1 MDNFELKATLEAEGN
16 GSSAEDS
23 VFSFQSICFSVPG
36 KAKADPEKLIL
47 EDVSAEVRSGQVLA
61 IMGPSGTGKT
71 TLINV
76 GE

>member
-36 KAKADPEKLIL
+36 KAKADPENW
-47 EDVSAEVRSGQVLA
+47 RTCRRRCGWPVLT
-61 IMGPSGTGKT
+61 IMGPSGAGKT